1 MVCRHGNA
9 DIAPDDGRGREYNS
23 YSIGRTM
30 KKLGY
35 ESKTIRGVNKYL
47 VAKVDYD
54 QHDRENK
61 EDAKEFVP
69 EVF

>member
-1 MVCRHGNA
+1 
-9 DIAPDDGRGREYNS
+9 
-23 YSIGRTM
+23 M

-35 ESKTIRGVNKYL
+35 ENKTIRGVNKYL

>member
-1 MVCRHGNA
+1 
-9 DIAPDDGRGREYNS
+9 
-23 YSIGRTM
+23 M

-61 EDAKEFVP
+61 EDSKLFVP
-69 EVF
+69 ETF